1 MSKTSYYLIT
11 TLLLTTVGL
20 SACSADSGTEAN
32 PESKNETSAISG
44 FWERLP
50 ERENWERYLH
60 IDQLG
65 NVQSYERWRECWLA
79 KSFGTFIHLEDNRYF
94 YRYEENKY
102 YFQYFAEVFID
113 VTGRLIILMEEN
125 SFTEKMPENE
135 LVRIADGDSVEII
148 SGLPT
153 SNSLTVIDSQM
164 DEEGACVIKEIPY
177 FSETSS
183 ADQIITH
190 IIERGFLSGLVET
203 TAEEEAEVL
212 EAEQAAM
219 EQEQAAAEVALAE
232 LAAMEQAEAEDEALA
247 AMALAEAEASEDEND
262 IPPPL
267 PLPPA
272 IPTNLNVEAGSQ
284 SILVTWDEVP
294 DATSYTLFWNTV
306 PTQAKYKN
314 AEQEDQRVDGVTN
327 PFVHT
332 GLTAGQAYYYRV
344 AAFNEG
350 GSRGLSAE
358 TSATPNP

>member
-1 MSKTSYYLIT
+1 
-11 TLLLTTVGL
+11 
-20 SACSADSGTEAN
+20 
-32 PESKNETSAISG
+32 
-44 FWERLP
+44 
-50 ERENWERYLH
+50 
-60 IDQLG
+60 
-65 NVQSYERWRECWLA
+65 
-79 KSFGTFIHLEDNRYF
+79 
-94 YRYEENKY
+94 
-102 YFQYFAEVFID
+102 
-113 VTGRLIILMEEN
+113 
-125 SFTEKMPENE
+125 
-135 LVRIADGDSVEII
+135 
-148 SGLPT
+148 
-153 SNSLTVIDSQM
+153 M

-177 FSETSS
+177 FSKTSN

-232 LAAMEQAEAEDEALA
+232 LAAIEQAEAEDEALA
-247 AMALAEAEASEDEND
+247 AMALAEAEAEAIAQAEAEAAIESLLEEVEEVEND

-358 TSATPNP
+358 TSATPKP